1 MWNPDGYCNRA
12 VNPDNSVQ
20 PLADTSSNLLVALGV
35 IDPLSGRGGS
45 HVGAMPTN
53 LTKHECGRARYGD
66 DIYHVSS
73 RFDPAG
79 NEAGHPEPPWQVS
92 MWVAVYETFVGDP
105 DTALKRIQWFT
116 FATGAGYRP
125 QGEALNSDTAGS
137 VLSSMS
143 EPLTAS
149 LFLLAAPVLGG
160 QVELRILP
168 PGLPG
173 GSPVH
178 AGHDPRHDRRRHQ
191 RRLGAVG
198 PRALLRRVDRRG
210 GAADDDHQPR

>member
-1 MWNPDGYCNRA
+1 
-12 VNPDNSVQ
+12 
-20 PLADTSSNLLVALGV
+20 
-35 IDPLSGRGGS
+35 
-45 HVGAMPTN
+45 
-53 LTKHECGRARYGD
+53 
-66 DIYHVSS
+66 
-73 RFDPAG
+73 
-79 NEAGHPEPPWQVS
+79 
-92 MWVAVYETFVGDP
+92 MWVAVYETIVGDP

-116 FATGAGYRP
+116 FTTGAGYRP

-143 EPLTAS
+143 EPLRAS

-198 PRALLRRVDRRG
+198 PRALVRRVDRRG